1 MTRWFLM
8 NLWLCV
14 SGANERSCL
23 KKAICLNFMTFFI
36 NACQPSLET
45 AGYQKCRSSYR
56 REIRYKYLTF
66 LQQLNVTIILSS
78 SVSKTSGI
86 FLNCLNFSY
95 SMPPGIELVL
105 VIHLHVTFPPFH
117 QSRLSRN
124 WINRMPPGIDLVLV
138 ICHLPSFPPELTY
151 R

>member
-1 MTRWFLM
+1 MIFDELVTFVSDCKWKKLWF
-8 NLWLCV
+8 
-14 SGANERSCL
+14 
-23 KKAICLNFMTFFI
+23 AICLNFVTFFI

-45 AGYQKCRSSYR
+45 TGYKKCRSSYR

-78 SVSKTSGI
+78 PVSKTSGI
-86 FLNCLNFSY
+86 FLSCLNFSC
-95 SMPPGIELVL
+95 STPPGIELVL
-105 VIHLHVTFPPFH
+105 VIHLKITFPPFH
-117 QSRLSRN
+117 QSWLSRN

-138 ICHLPSFPPELTY
+138 IFDNLPSFPPELAY